1 MKRWHKRTSTGQQWP
16 VDGTFDMACCEEV
29 EANIKHHKASDT
41 SDRRIG
47 KRQKEKEVL
56 AWFTQEG
63 TNYRQTIKEL
73 RKIVNAQ
80 TEEAKEKGELKTSE
94 TWQGPKPD
102 PPPYPGEKNPSRVG
116 QYPVNQAP
124 DVREEVMK
132 FTGELTG
139 KMLLTRKSTGES
151 EQGVQRPSQCYDDV
165 RQELE
170 GLSAP
175 QEEPP
180 QRKEEQVKVTENT
193 RKKKKRGSCA
203 TDQESPRHGSTSD
216 EDTGSETS
224 DESGSCYTDEEDS
237 EPAEDAEKAFEE
249 RLVHGKLRIES
260 SGAAKRRRR
269 KRMNELQ
276 Q

>member
-1 MKRWHKRTSTGQQWP
+1 M
-16 VDGTFDMACCEEV
+16 
-29 EANIKHHKASDT
+29 
-41 SDRRIG
+41 
-47 KRQKEKEVL
+47 L

-151 EQGVQRPSQCYDDV
+151 EQGAQRPSQCYDDV

-193 RKKKKRGSCA
+193 RKKKKRQTRNPHVMDPHQMRTLDLKPVTKA
-203 TDQESPRHGSTSD
+203 EAAIPTKKTASPLKTLKKHLKNDWCT
-216 EDTGSETS
+216 E
-224 DESGSCYTDEEDS
+224 
-237 EPAEDAEKAFEE
+237 
-249 RLVHGKLRIES
+249 
-260 SGAAKRRRR
+260 
-269 KRMNELQ
+269 N
-276 Q
+276 